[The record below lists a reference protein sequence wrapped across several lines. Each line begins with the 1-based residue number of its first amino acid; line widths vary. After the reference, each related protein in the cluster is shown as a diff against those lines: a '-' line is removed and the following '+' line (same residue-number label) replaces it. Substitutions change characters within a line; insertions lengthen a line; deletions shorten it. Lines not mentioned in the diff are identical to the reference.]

1 MESFRQPTVQAVD
14 DAPQEDRALRPQRFS
29 EMVGQRAVFERLSI
43 AVDASRKRG
52 ETLGHILLD
61 GPPGRGKTTFATCI
75 PKELGTTLQIASG
88 AALAA
93 PKDLLPYLTN
103 CAEGSVLFVDEIHR
117 MPIAVEEFLYPAME
131 DFRIDITLGDGVSAR
146 TINMPL
152 RPFTLVGATTRPGLL
167 SAPLRARFVMPEHL
181 DFYSREDLAEIVRRS
196 AVKLDMPMDDATADE
211 IAQRS
216 RGTPRLAN
224 NRLRWIRDFSTSRA
238 EGSIDVE
245 IARTALEMQ
254 GIDELGLDSF
264 DRRYLET
271 IQRVFAGG
279 PVGIE
284 AIVASPPGARS
295 IWGPCRRSARR
306 VVSSRESFEGVSL
319 LSSPVRE
326 PVCLRAGTCFSA
338 AIDRGERGWVEYAT
352 QTPCPV
358 GDPWPFP
365 SDVNQIKRPVHG
377 GRTTS
382 SRPVS

>member
-61 GPPGRGKTTFATCI
+61 GPPGLGKTTFATCI

-103 CAEGSVLFVDEIHR
+103 CSEGSVLFVDEIHR
-117 MPIAVEEFLYPAME
+117 LPIAVEEFLYPAME

-167 SAPLRARFVMPEHL
+167 SAPLRDRFVMREHL
-181 DFYSREDLAEIVRRS
+181 DFYSVEDLAEIVRRS
-196 AVKLDMPMDDATADE
+196 AVKLEMPMDDATADE
-211 IAQRS
+211 VARRS

-238 EGSIDVE
+238 EGSIDVD

-254 GIDELGLDSF
+254 GIDELGLDGF

-284 AIVASPPGARS
+284 AIAHTMSSASDTLEDDVEPYLLRCELVVRTPRG
-295 IWGPCRRSARR
+295 RR
-306 VVSSRESFEGVSL
+306 L
-319 LSSPVRE
+319 TP
-326 PVCLRAGTCFSA
+326 
-338 AIDRGERGWVEYAT
+338 RGEEHLGTMPKIGPQARL
-352 QTPCPV
+352 
-358 GDPWPFP
+358 F
-365 SDVNQIKRPVHG
+365 
-377 GRTTS
+377 
-382 SRPVS
+382 

>member
-61 GPPGRGKTTFATCI
+61 GPPGLGKTTFATCI

-103 CAEGSVLFVDEIHR
+103 CAEGSVLFIDEIHR
-117 MPIAVEEFLYPAME
+117 LPIAVEEFLYPAME

-167 SAPLRARFVMPEHL
+167 SAPLRDRFVMREHL

-238 EGSIDVE
+238 EGSIDVQ

-254 GIDELGLDSF
+254 GIDELGLDGF

-284 AIVASPPGARS
+284 AIAHTMSSATDTLEDDVEPFLLRCELVVRTPRG
-295 IWGPCRRSARR
+295 RR
-306 VVSSRESFEGVSL
+306 L
-319 LSSPVRE
+319 TP
-326 PVCLRAGTCFSA
+326 
-338 AIDRGERGWVEYAT
+338 RGEEHLGTMPKIGPQARL
-352 QTPCPV
+352 
-358 GDPWPFP
+358 F
-365 SDVNQIKRPVHG
+365 
-377 GRTTS
+377 
-382 SRPVS
+382 

>member
-1 MESFRQPTVQAVD
+1 MEAREAVA
-14 DAPQEDRALRPQRFS
+14 DAEP
-29 EMVGQRAVFERLSI
+29 
-43 AVDASRKRG
+43 
-52 ETLGHILLD
+52 
-61 GPPGRGKTTFATCI
+61 
-75 PKELGTTLQIASG
+75 SG

-103 CAEGSVLFVDEIHR
+103 AAEGSVIFIDEIHR
-117 MPIAVEEFLYPAME
+117 LPIAVEEFLYPAME
-131 DFRIDITLGDGVSAR
+131 DFRIDITIGDGVSAR

-167 SAPLRARFVMPEHL
+167 SAPLRDRFVMREHL

-284 AIVASPPGARS
+284 AIAHTMSSATDTLEDDVEPFLLRCELVVRTPRG
-295 IWGPCRRSARR
+295 RR
-306 VVSSRESFEGVSL
+306 L
-319 LSSPVRE
+319 TP
-326 PVCLRAGTCFSA
+326 
-338 AIDRGERGWVEYAT
+338 RGEEHLGT
-352 QTPCPV
+352 MPKIGPQ
-358 GDPWPFP
+358 
-365 SDVNQIKRPVHG
+365 
-377 GRTTS
+377 GRLF
-382 SRPVS
+382 

>member
-61 GPPGRGKTTFATCI
+61 GPPGLGKTTFATCI

-103 CAEGSVLFVDEIHR
+103 CAEGSVLFIDEIHR

-167 SAPLRARFVMPEHL
+167 SAPLRDRFVMREHL

-254 GIDELGLDSF
+254 GIDELGLDGF

-284 AIVASPPGARS
+284 AIAHTMSSATDTLEDDVEPFLLRCELVVRTPRG
-295 IWGPCRRSARR
+295 RR
-306 VVSSRESFEGVSL
+306 L
-319 LSSPVRE
+319 TP
-326 PVCLRAGTCFSA
+326 
-338 AIDRGERGWVEYAT
+338 RGEEHLGTMPKIGPQARL
-352 QTPCPV
+352 
-358 GDPWPFP
+358 F
-365 SDVNQIKRPVHG
+365 
-377 GRTTS
+377 
-382 SRPVS
+382 

>member
-1 MESFRQPTVQAVD
+1 MESFRQPTVQAAD
-14 DAPQEDRALRPQRFS
+14 DTPSEDRALRPQRFS

-61 GPPGRGKTTFATCI
+61 GPPGLGKTTFATCI
-75 PKELGTTLQIASG
+75 PRELGTTLQIASG

-103 CAEGSVLFVDEIHR
+103 AAEGSVLFIDEIHR
-117 MPIAVEEFLYPAME
+117 LPIAVEEFLYPAME

-167 SAPLRARFVMPEHL
+167 SAPLRDRFVMREHL
-181 DFYSREDLAEIVRRS
+181 DFYSRDDLAEIVRRS

-211 IAQRS
+211 VARRS

-238 EGSIDVE
+238 QGSIDVE
-245 IARTALEMQ
+245 VARTALEMQ
-254 GIDELGLDSF
+254 GIDELGLDGF

-284 AIVASPPGARS
+284 AIAHTMSSAPDTLEDDVEPYLLRCELVVRTPRGRR
-295 IWGPCRRSARR
+295 ITPKGEEHLGEMPKIGP
-306 VVSSRESFEGVSL
+306 
-319 LSSPVRE
+319 
-326 PVCLRAGTCFSA
+326 
-338 AIDRGERGWVEYAT
+338 
-352 QTPCPV
+352 Q
-358 GDPWPFP
+358 
-365 SDVNQIKRPVHG
+365 
-377 GRTTS
+377 GRLF
-382 SRPVS
+382 